1 MESKSEKKEIKCCG
15 FHGNNGKNIDTE
27 TGFHCT
33 NGKNIVKETGFH
45 RNNGGDNIDKE
56 NGFHSNNGKNIDK
69 EMGFHS
75 NTGNNIDKETANLVL
90 QKLREEV
97 TEKVRRDLDD
107 LFDAFVSDVEQIS
120 QSSTVQNGSLQLSS
134 AINR

>member
-1 MESKSEKKEIKCCG
+1 MESNNGKKEVKCCG
-15 FHGNNGKNIDTE
+15 FHGNNGKNID
-27 TGFHCT
+27 
-33 NGKNIVKETGFH
+33 KETGFH
-45 RNNGGDNIDKE
+45 RNNGKNIDKE
-56 NGFHSNNGKNIDK
+56 TGFQSNSGNNIDKETGFHSNNGKIIDK
-69 EMGFHS
+69 EKGFHGI
-75 NTGNNIDKETANLVL
+75 NGNNIDKETANLVL

>member
-1 MESKSEKKEIKCCG
+1 MESKNEKKEVKCCG
-15 FHGNNGKNIDTE
+15 FHGNNDTNID
-27 TGFHCT
+27 
-33 NGKNIVKETGFH
+33 KETGFH
-45 RNNGGDNIDKE
+45 RNNGKNVDKETGFYSNHGNNIDKE
-56 NGFHSNNGKNIDK
+56 AGFHSNNGKTIDK
-69 EMGFHS
+69 EMGCHS
-75 NTGNNIDKETANLVL
+75 NNGNNIDKETANLVL

>member
-1 MESKSEKKEIKCCG
+1 MESKNEKKEVKCCG
-15 FHGNNGKNIDTE
+15 FHGNNGKNIDRE
-27 TGFHCT
+27 TGFHSK
-33 NGKNIVKETGFH
+33 NDKNIDKETGFH
-45 RNNGGDNIDKE
+45 SNHGNNIDKVA
-56 NGFHSNNGKNIDK
+56 GFHSNNGKNIDK

-75 NTGNNIDKETANLVL
+75 NTGNNFVKETANLVL

>member
-1 MESKSEKKEIKCCG
+1 MESKNEKKEVKCCG
-15 FHGNNGKNIDTE
+15 FHGDNGKTMD
-27 TGFHCT
+27 
-33 NGKNIVKETGFH
+33 KETGFH
-45 RNNGGDNIDKE
+45 RNNGKNIDKE
-56 NGFHSNNGKNIDK
+56 TGFHSNNGNNIDKETGFHSNNGKIIDK
-69 EMGFHS
+69 EKGFHGNNS
-75 NTGNNIDKETANLVL
+75 NNIDKETANLVL

>member
-1 MESKSEKKEIKCCG
+1 MELKSEKKEIKCCD
-15 FHGNNGKNIDTE
+15 FHSNNGKNID
-27 TGFHCT
+27 
-33 NGKNIVKETGFH
+33 KET
-45 RNNGGDNIDKE
+45 
-56 NGFHSNNGKNIDK
+56 GFHSNNGKNIDK
-69 EMGFHS
+69 ETGFNGNHGNNIDKETGFHS
-75 NTGNNIDKETANLVL
+75 NNGKIIDKEKGFHGNNGNNIDKETANLVL